1 MSYLLI
7 VLASVIAVELFVRLP
22 VIDQVHQLFGTTQ
35 KAGHI
40 IAAKAVSDHW
50 KERVMLRYA
59 REIMLSSVK
68 LVVFM
73 TGVLFLAVLPALL
86 VQQFLDPTL
95 SIEALFSS
103 WTAIGVSL
111 IAATAYY
118 FMRAR
123 LAG

>member
-1 MSYLLI
+1 MNYLLI
-7 VLASVIAVELFVRLP
+7 VLASFIAVELFVRLP
-22 VIDQVHQLFGTTQ
+22 VIDQVHQLFGTTH

-40 IAAKAVSDHW
+40 IAARAVSDHW

-73 TGVLFLAVLPALL
+73 TAALFCAVLPALL
-86 VQQFLDPTL
+86 VRELIDPDL

-103 WTAIGVSL
+103 WSAVAVSL
-111 IAATAYY
+111 VAATAYY
-118 FMRAR
+118 LLRAR
-123 LAG
+123 FAG